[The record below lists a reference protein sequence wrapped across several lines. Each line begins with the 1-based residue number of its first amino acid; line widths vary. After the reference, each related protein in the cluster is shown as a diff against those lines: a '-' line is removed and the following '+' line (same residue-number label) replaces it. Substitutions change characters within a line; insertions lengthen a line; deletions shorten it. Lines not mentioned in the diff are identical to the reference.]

1 VSASTTQTGGA
12 LDTLRPKESRG
23 PILGPLAATWRFMRR
38 KPLGGIGLVIVLGLF
53 FAAVFAPLIAPYSFE
68 RQNIRER
75 FQKPSPTH
83 ILGTDDL
90 GRDIFSR
97 IVYGARVSVLIGFGV
112 VIIAGL
118 LAGVVGVSSGYYGGG
133 LDLVVQRFVDILISF
148 PNLILLITFTALFP
162 KPENAVQLG
171 PLTLD
176 PSAQRG
182 VYIVIALGITFSFG
196 ASRVVRGAVLSI
208 KNNQYIEAARS
219 IGATDGRILLRYV
232 VPNIFPT
239 LLVLSTVQLGA
250 AILAESSLSFLGFG
264 IPPPVPAWGGML
276 SGIARANITR
286 EPLLSVWPGLA
297 IALAVFGF
305 NMLGDALR
313 DVLDPR
319 LRGSR

>member
-1 VSASTTQTGGA
+1 MSATTQAGS
-12 LDTLRPKESRG
+12 LETLRPRANRG
-23 PILGPLAATWRFMRR
+23 PILGPALAVWKFMRR
-38 KPLGGIGLVIVLGLF
+38 KPLGGIGLVIVAILF
-53 FAAVFAPLIAPYSFE
+53 ISAIFAPLIATHSFE
-68 RQNIRER
+68 QQNIRNR
-75 FQKPSPTH
+75 FQKPSAEH
-83 ILGTDDL
+83 FLGTDDL

-97 IVYGARVSVLIGFGV
+97 IVYGARVSVLVGFGV
-112 VIIAGL
+112 VFVAGL
-118 LAGVVGVSSGYYGGG
+118 LASTVGIVTGFYGKGV
-133 LDLVVQRFVDILISF
+133 DLVIQRFVDILIAF

-162 KPENAVQLG
+162 RPEEALAIG
-171 PLTLD
+171 PVSLD

-182 VYIVIALGITFSFG
+182 LYIVIALGILFSFG
-196 ASRVVRGAVLSI
+196 ASRVVRGSVISI
-208 KNNQYIEAARS
+208 KNNQYIEAARA
-219 IGATDGRILLRYV
+219 IGATDSRILLRYIL
-232 VPNIFPT
+232 PNIFPT
-239 LLVLSTVQLGA
+239 LLILTTVQLGA

-276 SGIARANITR
+276 SGIGRAFITR

>member
-1 VSASTTQTGGA
+1 
-12 LDTLRPKESRG
+12 
-23 PILGPLAATWRFMRR
+23 MRR
-38 KPLGGIGLVIVLGLF
+38 KPLGAIGLTIVAILF
-53 FAAVFAPLIAPYSFE
+53 ISALFAPLIATHSYE
-68 RQNIRER
+68 KQNIRER
-75 FQKPSPTH
+75 YQSPSAEH
-83 ILGTDDL
+83 FLGTDDL

-112 VIIAGL
+112 VIVAGL
-118 LAGVVGVSSGYYGGG
+118 LSSLTGVLTGFYGGKF
-133 LDLVVQRFVDILISF
+133 DLIVQRFVDILIAF
-148 PNLILLITFTALFP
+148 PNLILLITFTAVFP
-162 KPENAVQLG
+162 KPEKTLNIG
-171 PLTLD
+171 PIGLD

-182 VYIVIALGITFSFG
+182 LYIVIALGLLTSFG
-196 ASRVVRGAVLSI
+196 ASRVVRGAVLAI
-208 KNNQYIEAARS
+208 KNNQYIEGARS
-219 IGATDGRILLRYV
+219 LGATDSRILLRYI

-239 LLVLSTVQLGA
+239 LLILSTVQLGA

-276 SGIARANITR
+276 SGQARSVITR